1 MSGNIWEVVSIKD
14 LVQIIQ
20 NNKNKFIIIAITQ
33 ENSPA
38 SEKKM
43 LKKFLKSKCGDY
55 PNMYFTY
62 YVISKKD
69 LGRISLFT
77 KDETQYPLV
86 YHIYNTEIFVK
97 VNRANQKTLYESFD
111 KVKQYYDKDKEK
123 FLSGEDEDNLSDDN
137 GNDDIQDEDVDE
149 DVDDDVDDIGDIDD
163 IGNDK
168 LSKKQTEPI
177 QQLDKKNGIKNG
189 ISDQMQQ
196 QQMLQEQNKIS
207 AEQKILE
214 TKKMFDKIIMM
225 QKHAREFNVE
235 FLKDIQQR
243 KKEEYDQK
251 VKDRESKKTDD
262 EIKVKRKK

>member
-33 ENSPA
+33 EESPA

-43 LKKFLKSKCGDY
+43 LKKFLKSKCDDY

-62 YVISKKD
+62 YVMCKKD

-111 KVKQYYDKDKEK
+111 QVKQYYDKDKEK
-123 FLSGEDEDNLSDDN
+123 FLSGENEDIASDDN
-137 GNDDIQDEDVDE
+137 NKDDE
-149 DVDDDVDDIGDIDD
+149 VDDVGDDIGDVSDIDD
-163 IGNDK
+163 IHIKDNR
-168 LSKKQTEPI
+168 LKKQTVPT
-177 QQLDKKNGIKNG
+177 QQLDKNDGANDNGVL
-189 ISDQMQQ
+189 DQAQQ
-196 QQMLQEQNKIS
+196 QQLLQEQNKLS
-207 AEQKILE
+207 VEQKMLE
-214 TKKMFDKIIMM
+214 TKKMFDKVIMM

-251 VKDRESKKTDD
+251 VKDRESKKGD
-262 EIKVKRKK
+262 EETRVKRKK